1 MTTSLKTLVLNTIK
15 LDAQLQ
21 LNAKA
26 LITLAKP
33 MSLKAWRNEVAGIL
47 GEHYTVEPH
56 VSQKFGWLT
65 FEKDTAAEQMLK
77 KFFRLHPK
85 SDAQQ
90 SSAKREPIVAP
101 AKVVK
106 ICVDAVLASGMTKA
120 EFNALIAAL
129 RESVTFE

>member
-1 MTTSLKTLVLNTIK
+1 MTTSLTTLLLNPIELHATLQRNAADLTK
-15 LDAQLQ
+15 LAR
-21 LNAKA
+21 
-26 LITLAKP
+26 P
-33 MSLKAWRNEVAGIL
+33 MTLKAWRNEVAGIL
-47 GEHYTVEPH
+47 GEHYKVEPH

-90 SSAKREPIVAP
+90 GSNKREPVVAP

-106 ICVDAVLASGMTKA
+106 TCVDAVLASGMTKA

-129 RESVTFE
+129 REAVTFE